1 VTFQMQP
8 SLYVRVGGRNGT
20 TYRWESFDVPKV
32 DFTKSDGSKGIHW
45 EVWCTF
51 AQDTTGERIRMRLQD
66 ENWEKI

>member
-1 VTFQMQP
+1 MQP

-45 EVWCTF
+45 DEDEVWCTF